1 MHRTPDGEPPNPKSA
16 TKNSRLYPHV
26 VDKGVDKQ
34 SNYLQST
41 IFLLNALAL

>member
-1 MHRTPDGEPPNPKSA
+1 MHRTPDGELPNPKSA
-16 TKNSRLYPHV
+16 TKNSRFYPQV

-34 SNYLQST
+34 SNCLQNT